1 METRM
6 IDIIEEYQKPV
17 PGQGQSLTKTT
28 GKALSWN
35 YLGSFV
41 RLTMSL
47 GVNILMARLLGP
59 RPFGELAVAM
69 LLFGLGNLLSGIGV
83 ATALIQKKEINN
95 RDIRFCFT
103 CQMIVGASVS
113 LVLIISAP
121 LWAVFFHQPELTL
134 LLRVLSPLFLFQSFG
149 TISTALLNRKQNT
162 RHIQVAS
169 IVSYVFAFGFL
180 GIPMAL
186 LGYGVWSLVAAY
198 LSQTLVN
205 GLILYL
211 HVRHSVLPLLYRGGV
226 TLLRF
231 GFSVLGANL
240 SNWGISN
247 LDNAVVGRVSGPVA
261 LGLYSRAF
269 TLASLPAEGI
279 IGNLLG
285 VLLPS
290 FSRIQTDTKRLAR
303 IYLAAVGLVAL
314 VLLPPF
320 CAMAAVPGVIVL
332 GLYGAKWIGA
342 VWLFQPLAL
351 AIPVNAMMALSGP
364 TLASRGK
371 PHLEMRLQFVV
382 LLVAIAGYSISVR
395 YSVLW
400 LSWTVVAVYLLRFA
414 LLTGA
419 ALREVGVRWSEIARA
434 VWPAIVLAGFASGT
448 AALINLVFPATA
460 MWIRL
465 ISVAAGTALPTILF
479 LIVGRGFFL
488 DPILRTVPQIQELL
502 YAKFSFLRPW
512 EI

>member
-1 METRM
+1 
-6 IDIIEEYQKPV
+6 
-17 PGQGQSLTKTT
+17 
-28 GKALSWN
+28 
-35 YLGSFV
+35 
-41 RLTMSL
+41 
-47 GVNILMARLLGP
+47 
-59 RPFGELAVAM
+59 
-69 LLFGLGNLLSGIGV
+69 
-83 ATALIQKKEINN
+83 
-95 RDIRFCFT
+95 
-103 CQMIVGASVS
+103 
-113 LVLIISAP
+113 
-121 LWAVFFHQPELTL
+121 
-134 LLRVLSPLFLFQSFG
+134 
-149 TISTALLNRKQNT
+149 
-162 RHIQVAS
+162 
-169 IVSYVFAFGFL
+169 
-180 GIPMAL
+180 
-186 LGYGVWSLVAAY
+186 
-198 LSQTLVN
+198 
-205 GLILYL
+205 
-211 HVRHSVLPLLYRGGV
+211 
-226 TLLRF
+226 
-231 GFSVLGANL
+231 
-240 SNWGISN
+240 
-247 LDNAVVGRVSGPVA
+247 
-261 LGLYSRAF
+261 
-269 TLASLPAEGI
+269 
-279 IGNLLG
+279 
-285 VLLPS
+285 
-290 FSRIQTDTKRLAR
+290 LAR

-332 GLYGAKWIGA
+332 GLYGAKWTGA

-382 LLVAIAGYSISVR
+382 LLVAITGYSISVR

-419 ALREVGVRWSEIARA
+419 ALREVGARWSEIARA

-502 YAKFSFLRPW
+502 YAKFSFLRPS